1 MAQINDTLKHQ
12 EEGMVSSPRKS
23 WRKSILGQLRYRNQ
37 REVAPFEDLINLHN
51 RIVERISSLQM
62 ENTQLLFINEK
73 LKEEIRNLRIST
85 SDTPKGDSAKNVQTS
100 SAEDIVMQS
109 KIATLEK
116 KLFSVQEEL
125 TELHR
130 RKGIISNLPIEIN
143 NSLYPD

>member
-1 MAQINDTLKHQ
+1 MAEINDTLKHQ
-12 EEGMVSSPRKS
+12 QEEMVSSPRKS
-23 WRKSILGQLRYRNQ
+23 WRKSILGQLRHRNQ
-37 REVAPFEDLINLHN
+37 REVAPFEDLINVHN

-62 ENTQLLFINEK
+62 ENTQLLFINER

-85 SDTPKGDSAKNVQTS
+85 SDTPKGDIAKNVQTS

-130 RKGIISNLPIEIN
+130 RKGIISNLPIKIN
-143 NSLYPD
+143 NSL